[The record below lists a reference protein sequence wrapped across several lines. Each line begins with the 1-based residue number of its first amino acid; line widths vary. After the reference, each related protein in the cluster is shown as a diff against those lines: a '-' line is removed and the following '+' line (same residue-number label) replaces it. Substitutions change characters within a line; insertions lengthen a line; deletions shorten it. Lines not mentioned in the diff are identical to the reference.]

1 MIPTNY
7 NSNYQIV
14 QSPGVVA
21 LLSEEIHDVRIIP
34 TDRRMHAP
42 ESIRMVNGDSIGHW
56 EGDTLVVET
65 TNFTDLTSYENT
77 TGNMRLIERFTRT
90 GPNSLMY
97 EWTVDDPE
105 TFTKPWSAR
114 YPMFTPTGVHGD
126 DTIFEY
132 ACHEGNYGLL
142 DSLSG
147 ARATEK
153 AAAGKGGPPP
163 AARE

>member
-1 MIPTNY
+1 
-7 NSNYQIV
+7 
-14 QSPGVVA
+14 
-21 LLSEEIHDVRIIP
+21 
-34 TDRRMHAP
+34 
-42 ESIRMVNGDSIGHW
+42 MVNGDSIGHW
-56 EGDTLVVET
+56 EGNTLVVET

-77 TGNMRLIERFTRT
+77 TPNLVLIERFTRT

-97 EWTVDDPE
+97 EWTVNDPE

-114 YPMFTPTGVHGD
+114 YPMFKPEGVHGD
-126 DTIFEY
+126 DVIFEY

-147 ARATEK
+147 ARAGEK

-163 AARE
+163 AARAPREN